1 MNFVNLAWGD
11 CLNLHVPYC
20 GLCGLCTCARVYEGA
35 CLSSKVLLFLFAL
48 ALCLSGAVCDVVTK
62 CAKMLNQMI
71 KYFFPM
77 MIIINQFIRPKS
89 LTRLQGN
96 IDYHWR
102 LIVDNLAILRHHRYH
117 RVMIQLGYMGA
128 PITYCCWLLYLVSP
142 FLSNPNIW
150 QRAAPLRLG

>member
-1 MNFVNLAWGD
+1 VRPCTDLSDPILDPTDLLKKHRSVICVTVCWTKISRLAVAYSHF

-35 CLSSKVLLFLFAL
+35 CLSSKVFLYLFAL
-48 ALCLSGAVCDVVTK
+48 ALCLSGALYDVVTK

-71 KYFFPM
+71 KYIFPM

-96 IDYHWR
+96 IDYH
-102 LIVDNLAILRHHRYH
+102 
-117 RVMIQLGYMGA
+117 
-128 PITYCCWLLYLVSP
+128 
-142 FLSNPNIW
+142 
-150 QRAAPLRLG
+150 